1 MSLVSCASLQSLGL
15 LCRLS
20 PDVEEVSH
28 HRLGSGPASG
38 SGAREYQ
45 LLAHFLLDDQT
56 VSGPTYLG
64 QRMIERQ
71 LDWLHARPNSI
82 NATRTLRDKPNHVC
96 PLARLAQRL

>member
-1 MSLVSCASLQSLGL
+1 MSGVSCASLQSLEL

-28 HRLGSGPASG
+28 HRLGGGPASG

-45 LLAHFLLDDQT
+45 LLTHFRLDDQT
-56 VSGPTYLG
+56 VPCPTHLG

-71 LDWLHARPNSI
+71 LDWLHARLNSI
-82 NATRTLRDKPNHVC
+82 NAARTLRDKPNHVC
-96 PLARLAQRL
+96 SLARLTQRL